1 MTAQKTGFV
10 ALHFGSMTPGQM
22 TAAVELAGEGAVI
35 DTDAARMAGANF
47 AFGPQDLLNDLK
59 EKLKL
64 ASEQDAR
71 DAHPYLSPAAA
82 KWLGSGER
90 GMSSEAMFSH
100 LLGVEIE
107 GREGQRLTAHPLDP
121 ADLRR
126 CRLLLEAVPH
136 LNKDLS
142 RMAELSPQWA
152 ALIARWDEICDHI
165 DRESPKWRERCGSA
179 PTAYDLMQEALATSS
194 DF

>member
-1 MTAQKTGFV
+1 MTAQKTGSV
-10 ALHFGSMTPGQM
+10 TLHYGSMTTGQM
-22 TAAVELAGEGAVI
+22 TAAIDLAGEGAVI

-47 AFGPQDLLNDLK
+47 AFGPQDLLDDLK
-59 EKLKL
+59 EKLK
-64 ASEQDAR
+64 
-71 DAHPYLSPAAA
+71 PAAEQRA
-82 KWLGSGER
+82 EADYPNLVVAQTNWLAAGER
-90 GMSSEAMFSH
+90 GLSSDAMFSH

-179 PTAYDLMQEALATSS
+179 PTAYDLMKEALATSS
-194 DF
+194 DV